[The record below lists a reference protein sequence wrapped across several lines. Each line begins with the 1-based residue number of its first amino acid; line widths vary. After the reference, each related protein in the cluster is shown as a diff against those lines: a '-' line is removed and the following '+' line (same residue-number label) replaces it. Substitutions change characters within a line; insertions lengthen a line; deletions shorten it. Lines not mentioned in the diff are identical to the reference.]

1 MSIKDD
7 KLQQLIGW
15 FPHNKQIDILT
26 CDNKEV
32 IVCAGR
38 RFGKSAVCGYIIVRE
53 LLNALQQIKLGKR
66 TSCKI
71 WIVAPTYELT
81 NKVFE
86 YVIKF
91 LLAFD
96 KDFGKYVSGGTGRPG
111 IMKMSESV
119 WIQCK
124 STTEP
129 MSLLGEELDLCI
141 LDEAAL
147 IPEKIYFQYI
157 YPLTIAKSRNT
168 KTYLIST
175 PRGKNWFQK
184 LFIRLKGENASFQFT
199 SLDGV
204 ETDPNA
210 LEKIKQ
216 TTPDMLFR
224 QEYLAEF
231 LDEAGTVF
239 KDLDQIIAGRTE
251 DAINGHHYVMGVDL
265 GQMDDY
271 TAISIFDIDTH
282 QLVHQDRFRGIEY
295 PLQKEHIIA
304 KARRFNNARVIIDAT
319 GVGKPIYQDLGQSGI
334 FVEDFIFSGKS
345 KEELIGNL
353 IVFTKEKYITI
364 PNIDY
369 LIDELKA
376 FEYQYINETTGE
388 RLRNPKYSA
397 PKGQHDDCVMSLAL
411 ACWGL
416 QMEKPQQRDP
426 LKELLR
432 AQRPKKIRSF
442 I

>member
-1 MSIKDD
+1 MGFIATYEFLKA
-7 KLQQLIGW
+7 L
-15 FPHNKQIDILT
+15 KQI
-26 CDNKEV
+26 
-32 IVCAGR
+32 
-38 RFGKSAVCGYIIVRE
+38 GKGEKFSFKC
-53 LLNALQQIKLGKR
+53 
-66 TSCKI
+66 
-71 WIVAPTYELT
+71 WIVAPSYELT
-81 NKVFE
+81 GKVFE
-86 YVIKF
+86 YITRF
-91 LLAFD
+91 ILAFD
-96 KDFGKYVSGGTGRPG
+96 KSFAQFISGGTGRPYQLK
-111 IMKMSESV
+111 INESV

-124 STTEP
+124 STSEP

-147 IPEKIYFQYI
+147 IPEKVYYQYI

-168 KTYLIST
+168 RTYLIST

-184 LFIRLKGENASFQFT
+184 LFIRLKGENAAFRFT
-199 SLDGV
+199 TLDGV
-204 ETDPNA
+204 ETDEDS
-210 LEKIKQ
+210 LEKIRQ
-216 TTPDMLFR
+216 TTPDLLFR
-224 QEYLAEF
+224 QEYMAEF

-239 KDLDQIIAGRTE
+239 KDLDDIIIGKTQ
-251 DAINGHHYVMGVDL
+251 DAVSGHSYVMGVDL

-271 TAISIFDIDTH
+271 TAISIFDIETH

-304 KARRFNNARVIIDAT
+304 KARRYNNARVIIDAT

-334 FVEDFIFSGKS
+334 FVEDFVFTGKS

-353 IVFTKEKYITI
+353 MVFTKEKYITI

-388 RLRNPKYSA
+388 RLRNPRYSA

-416 QMEKPQQRDP
+416 QMEKPKYKNP
-426 LKELLR
+426 LDEILKPR
-432 AQRPKKIRSF
+432 KAPKTF

>member
-7 KLQQLIGW
+7 KLQQLIGF
-15 FPHNKQIDILT
+15 FPHNKQKDIL
-26 CDNKEV
+26 DSKERET

-38 RFGKSAVCGYIIVRE
+38 RFGKSAVCGYIIVKE
-53 LLNALQQIKLGKR
+53 LLNALQEINKGDRK
-66 TSCKI
+66 SCKI

-86 YVIKF
+86 YVIRF

-96 KDFGKYVSGGTGRPG
+96 KSFAQYVSGGTGRPG
-111 IMKMSESV
+111 MMKMSESV

-147 IPEKIYFQYI
+147 IPEKVYFQYI
-157 YPLTIAKSRNT
+157 YPLTISKSRNT

-184 LFIRLKGENASFQFT
+184 LFIRLKGQGSAFQFN

-204 ETDPNA
+204 ETDA
-210 LEKIKQ
+210 EKLELIKQ
-216 TTPDMLFR
+216 TTPDLLFR
-224 QEYLAEF
+224 QEYMAEF

-239 KDLDQIIAGRTE
+239 KDLEQIIAGRTE
-251 DAINGHHYVMGVDL
+251 DALPQHHYVMGVDL

-271 TAISIFDIDTH
+271 TAISIFDIDNH

-304 KARRFNNARVIIDAT
+304 KARRYNNARVIIDAT

-334 FVEDFIFSGKS
+334 FVEDFVFTGKS

-353 IVFTKEKYITI
+353 IVFAKEKYITI
-364 PNIDY
+364 PNIEY

>member
-1 MSIKDD
+1 MISDS
-7 KLQQLIGW
+7 KLQELIG
-15 FPHNKQIDILT
+15 FYPHNKQKEILA
-26 CDNKEV
+26 CNAREV

-38 RFGKSAVCGYIIVRE
+38 RFGKSAVCGYIIVKE
-53 LLNALQQIKLGKR
+53 LLGALDEIRKGKR
-66 TSCKI
+66 DSCKI

-86 YVIKF
+86 YVVKF
-91 LLAFD
+91 LLEFD
-96 KDFGKYVSGGTGRPG
+96 KSFAQYISGGQGRPG
-111 IMKMSESV
+111 QMKMSERV
-119 WIQCK
+119 WVQCK

-129 MSLLGEELDLCI
+129 MSLLGEELDICI

-147 IPEKIYFQYI
+147 IPEKVYYQYI
-157 YPLTIAKSRNT
+157 YPLTISKSRNT

-184 LFIRLKGENASFQFT
+184 LFIRLKAENSSFQFS

-204 ETDPNA
+204 ETDI
-210 LEKIKQ
+210 EKLDLIRQ
-216 TTPDMLFR
+216 TTPDLLFR

-239 KDLDQIIAGRTE
+239 KDLEQIISGTTE
-251 DAINGHHYVMGVDL
+251 DAINGHNYVMGVDL

-271 TAISIFDIDTH
+271 TAISIFDLETH
-282 QLVHQDRFRGIEY
+282 RLVHQDRFRGIEY

-304 KARRFNNARVIIDAT
+304 KARRYNNARVIIDAT
-319 GVGKPIYQDLGQSGI
+319 GVGKPIYQDLGQSGT
-334 FVEDFIFSGKS
+334 FVEDFVFSGKT
-345 KEELIGNL
+345 KDELIGNL

-364 PNIDY
+364 PNIEY
-369 LIDELKA
+369 LVDELKA

-397 PKGQHDDCVMSLAL
+397 PKGQHDDCVISLAL

-416 QMEKPQQRDP
+416 QMEKPQQKDP
-426 LKELLR
+426 LKELLK
-432 AQRPKKIRSF
+432 ATRPKKIRSW

>member
-1 MSIKDD
+1 MINEQKLQESIK
-7 KLQQLIGW
+7 W
-15 FPHNKQIDILT
+15 FPHNKQKEIIN
-26 CDNKEV
+26 CKNREV
-32 IVCAGR
+32 IVVAGR
-38 RFGKSAVCGYIIVRE
+38 RFGKSACCGYIIVKEFLENIR
-53 LLNALQQIKLGKR
+53 LIKLGKKS
-66 TSCKI
+66 SCKI
-71 WIVAPTYELT
+71 FIVAPTYELT

-91 LLAFD
+91 LLEFD
-96 KDFGKYVSGGTGRPG
+96 KDFGKYISGGIGRPG
-111 IMKMSESV
+111 VLKISDSI

-129 MSLLGEELDLCI
+129 MSLLGEELDVCI

-147 IPEKIYFQYI
+147 IPEKIYYQYI
-157 YPLTIAKSRNT
+157 YPLTISKSRNT
-168 KTYLIST
+168 RTYLIST

-184 LFIRLKGENASFQFT
+184 LFIRLKGENAAFQFT

-204 ETDPNA
+204 ETDEDA

-216 TTPDMLFR
+216 TTPDLLFR
-224 QEYLAEF
+224 QEYRAEF

-239 KDLDQIIAGRTE
+239 KDLDQIIQGKTE
-251 DAINGHHYVMGVDL
+251 DSIPGHYYTMGVDL

-271 TAISIFDIDTH
+271 TAISIFDNETH
-282 QLVHQDRFRGIEY
+282 HLVHQDRFRGIEY

-304 KARRFNNARVIIDAT
+304 KARRYNNARVIIDAT

-334 FVEDFIFSGKS
+334 FVEDFIFTGKT

-353 IVFTKEKYITI
+353 IVFIKEKYISI

-369 LIDELKA
+369 LLDELRA

-388 RLRNPKYSA
+388 RLRNPRYSA

-416 QMEKPQQRDP
+416 QMEKPKIKNPIND
-426 LKELLR
+426 LLN
-432 AQRPKKIRSF
+432 QNKIKKIKNF

>member
-1 MSIKDD
+1 MGFIITYEFLKAIKD
-7 KLQQLIGW
+7 L
-15 FPHNKQIDILT
+15 
-26 CDNKEV
+26 
-32 IVCAGR
+32 
-38 RFGKSAVCGYIIVRE
+38 KS
-53 LLNALQQIKLGKR
+53 GKR
-66 TSCKI
+66 ASFKC
-71 WIVAPTYELT
+71 WVVAPTYELT
-81 NKVFE
+81 GKVFE
-86 YVIKF
+86 YITRF
-91 LLAFD
+91 LLAVDRSFAQ
-96 KDFGKYVSGGTGRPG
+96 YISGGTGRPYQLK
-111 IMKMSESV
+111 ISESV

-147 IPEKIYFQYI
+147 IPEKVYYQYI

-168 KTYLIST
+168 RTFLIST

-184 LFIRLKGENASFQFT
+184 LFIRLKKENAAFRFT
-199 SLDGV
+199 TLDGV
-204 ETDPNA
+204 ETDETA
-210 LEKIKQ
+210 LEKIRQ
-216 TTPDMLFR
+216 TTSDLLFR

-239 KDLDQIIAGRTE
+239 KDLELIIQGRTE
-251 DAINGHHYVMGVDL
+251 DSIPGHHYVMGVDL

-271 TAISIFDIDTH
+271 TAISVFDSETH
-282 QLVHQDRFRGIEY
+282 HLVHQDRFRGIEY

-304 KARRFNNARVIIDAT
+304 KARRYNNARVIIDAT

-334 FVEDFIFSGKS
+334 FVEDFVFSGKT

-353 IVFTKEKYITI
+353 IVFTKEKYITF
-364 PNIDY
+364 PNIEY

-388 RLRNPKYSA
+388 RLRNPRYSA
-397 PKGQHDDCVMSLAL
+397 PKGQHDDCVISIAL

-416 QMEKPQQRDP
+416 QMEKPKYKNP
-426 LKELLR
+426 LDEILKQKR
-432 AQRPKKIRSF
+432 TPKTF

>member
-1 MSIKDD
+1 MPIADK
-7 KLQQLIGW
+7 KLQELIKW
-15 FPHNKQIDILT
+15 FPHNKQNDIIT

-38 RFGKSAVCGYIIVRE
+38 RFGKSAVCGYIIVKE
-53 LLNALQQIKLGKR
+53 LLNALQQIRLGKR
-66 TSCKI
+66 NSCKI

-86 YVIKF
+86 YVIRF

-111 IMKMSESV
+111 QMKMSESV

-147 IPEKIYFQYI
+147 IPEKIYYQYI

-216 TTPDMLFR
+216 TTPDLLFR

-251 DAINGHHYVMGVDL
+251 DSIPTHHYVMGVDL

-304 KARRFNNARVIIDAT
+304 KARRYNNARVIIDAT

-334 FVEDFIFSGKS
+334 FVEDFVFSGKS

-353 IVFTKEKYITI
+353 IVFVKEKYITI

-397 PKGQHDDCVMSLAL
+397 PKGQHDDTVISLAL

-416 QMEKPQQRDP
+416 QMEKPHKRDALQDL
-426 LKELLR
+426 LKTN
-432 AQRPKKIRSF
+432 KIKRTRSF